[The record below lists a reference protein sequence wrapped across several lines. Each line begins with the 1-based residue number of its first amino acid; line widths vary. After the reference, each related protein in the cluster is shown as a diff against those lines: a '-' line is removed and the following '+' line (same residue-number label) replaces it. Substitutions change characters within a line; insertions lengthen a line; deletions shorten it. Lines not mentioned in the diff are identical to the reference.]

1 MASMW
6 IMLRRIPC
14 SNVTNVISNV
24 SSNVRKMT
32 TMTKMIKMT
41 TPRQYVIQS
50 SLRRL
55 SVLSDRFEAAVGAL
69 NTVTTTT
76 GDVSNDTKLRLYA
89 LYKQATEGACNSSKK
104 PSFFDIVG
112 NAKFDAW
119 SKLGNM
125 SKDDAMTSYINV
137 ISELTGKSTTQ
148 SSDATSSDKDSNGYI
163 LRQFAYPR
171 QQQSLGALNHKLITS
186 QVTDGIAT
194 ITLNRPKKGNAFNM
208 LMWKELM
215 EVFQA
220 VNNDSNAK
228 VAILQGSSSHFSTGM
243 DLEVFVEMNAMAG
256 KEKCEGRKREAL
268 SHIVQFYQDC
278 ISSPERSVV
287 PVIAAIHGGCIGG
300 AIDLITACDMRYCTA
315 DTTFSIKETDLAI
328 VADIGTLQRLPKLIG
343 DSQTRELAY
352 TGRDFN
358 GKEAEELGLVLK
370 CFPSKDEMLD
380 HVNKVAAQI
389 ASKSPLTIRGIKK
402 TCLYTRDHSVIESLE
417 QVKALNAS
425 QLYSNDLLTAM
436 MAYMK
441 KTSPNYNDP

>member
-1 MASMW
+1 MW

-14 SNVTNVISNV
+14 SNVTNV

-32 TMTKMIKMT
+32 TMIKTIKMTIKMT

-50 SLRRL
+50 SLRQL

-69 NTVTTTT
+69 NTTT
-76 GDVSNDTKLRLYA
+76 GDVSNDTKLRMYA

-104 PSFFDIVG
+104 PMFFDIVG

-125 SKDDAMTSYINV
+125 SKDDAMTSYINA
-137 ISELTGKSTTQ
+137 ISELTGKSTTTQ
-148 SSDATSSDKDSNGYI
+148 SSAIDATSSDKDSNGYI

-171 QQQSLGALNHKLITS
+171 LQQSLGALNHKLITS

-268 SHIVQFYQDC
+268 SHIIQFYQDC

-352 TGRDFN
+352 TGRNFN

-425 QLYSNDLLTAM
+425 QLYSNDLLSAM

-441 KTSPNYNDP
+441 KTNPNYNDP

>member
-6 IMLRRIPC
+6 IMLRRIP
-14 SNVTNVISNV
+14 SSSSSVT
-24 SSNVRKMT
+24 VRRTIT
-32 TMTKMIKMT
+32 TITTTRTRTRTKMVK
-41 TPRQYVIQS
+41 PRQHVVHS

-69 NTVTTTT
+69 NTVT

-89 LYKQATEGACNSSKK
+89 LYKQATEGACTSSKK

-125 SKDDAMTSYINV
+125 SKDDAMTNYIHA
-137 ISELTGKSTTQ
+137 ISELTGKSTSAQ
-148 SSDATSSDKDSNGYI
+148 SNDATSSDKESNGYI

-186 QVTDGIAT
+186 QVTNGIAN

-220 VNNDSNAK
+220 VNNDSTAK

-268 SHIVQFYQDC
+268 SHIIQFYQDC
-278 ISSPERSVV
+278 ISSPERAAV

-352 TGRDFN
+352 TGRDFK

-380 HVNKVAAQI
+380 HVSKVAAQI